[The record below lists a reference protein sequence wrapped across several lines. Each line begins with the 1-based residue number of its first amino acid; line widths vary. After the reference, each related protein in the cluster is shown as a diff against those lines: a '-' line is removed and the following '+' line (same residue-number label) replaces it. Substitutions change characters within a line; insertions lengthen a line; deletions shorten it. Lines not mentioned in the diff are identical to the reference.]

1 MRRPLLAAAT
11 AFCALV
17 SLPAITVAA
26 PTITE
31 FSSGITASSEP
42 RGIAAGPDGALWFTE
57 NALGGQLARITTAGS
72 VTEFSA
78 GLTPN
83 GGPWGIAAGSDGN
96 LWLTENALLGS
107 IRRAT
112 TLGAVAGFTSG
123 LTPSGELRGIA
134 EGPDGNLWA
143 TWSANPGRIVRI
155 TPSGTITE
163 FTAGLLNNNTPS
175 GITAGPDGNVW
186 FTESGNP
193 ARIGRITPG
202 GVITEF
208 GSDATLTATS
218 APEDIV
224 TGPDG
229 NLWFAMA
236 GGIGRITPA
245 GTITEFTAGVTPGS
259 RPSGI
264 AAGPDGALWFTET
277 TNPGRIGR
285 ITTSGVVTEFTS
297 GLSTNA
303 APLGITAGPDDA
315 MWFTERLGNRIG
327 RITVGPGVVA
337 TEARDITTTQASLS
351 TTVRS
356 NSQLTLID
364 IEYGT
369 TTAYGRFTL
378 PDIALASSTPH
389 GTARTLTGLA
399 PGTTYHYRVVA
410 TNPSGTTVG
419 PDGVFTTVGEP
430 VPAPI
435 SPGPAD
441 PPAPEAGRTVVTGP
455 ASGTV
460 LVRRPGA
467 SSFSAIR
474 AAASIPVGSVIDA
487 TRGRIAISSAVGTHG
502 ATQTA
507 TFWGGVFQ
515 VRQARAA
522 DGFVDLH
529 LRGPAPVC
537 RRPAAGVQRSAATRR
552 PVARSLWGKDSGGRY
567 RTHGRNSVATVRGT
581 IWMTRETCAGTLTR
595 VLDGAVS
602 VRDVRRGRTVLVRA
616 GGKYLAR
623 VRR

>member
-1 MRRPLLAAAT
+1 MAAAV
-11 AFCALV
+11 ALCALA
-17 SLPAITVAA
+17 SLPAISVAA

-57 NALGGQLARITTAGS
+57 NALIGRIAKITTAGT

-83 GGPWGIAAGSDGN
+83 GGPWGIARGSDGN
-96 LWLTENALLGS
+96 LWFTENSLLGS

-112 TLGAVAGFTSG
+112 TLGAVTGFTSG
-123 LTPSGELRGIA
+123 LTPSGQLQGIA

-193 ARIGRITPG
+193 ARIGRITPA

-208 GSDATLTATS
+208 GGDATLTATS
-218 APEDIV
+218 APQDIV

-229 NLWFAMA
+229 NLWFTMA
-236 GGIGRITPA
+236 DGIGRITPA
-245 GTITEFTAGVTPGS
+245 GVITEFTASVTPGS
-259 RPSGI
+259 RPWGI
-264 AAGPDGALWFTET
+264 AAGPDGALWFTEA
-277 TNPGRIGR
+277 TNPGRIGH
-285 ITTSGVVTEFTS
+285 ITTDGVVTEFTS

-303 APLGITAGPDDA
+303 APLGITAGPDGA

-327 RITVGPGVVA
+327 RITVGPGVAAGVA
-337 TEARDITTTQASLS
+337 GQISREAAVVTTTVTPNAQAS
-351 TTVRS
+351 
-356 NSQLTLID
+356 TLA

-369 TTAYGRFTL
+369 TTSYGSTTDPVPAGSTL
-378 PDIALASSTPH
+378 VPETVSVA
-389 GTARTLTGLA
+389 LTGLTA
-399 PGTTYHYRVVA
+399 GTTYHFRTVA
-410 TNPSGTTVG
+410 TNASSVTYG
-419 PDGVFTTVGEP
+419 PDRTLTTLAPPPPPVAPDPVATPEP
-430 VPAPI
+430 TPR
-435 SPGPAD
+435 
-441 PPAPEAGRTVVTGP
+441 AGRTVVAGP
-455 ASGTV
+455 ASGTI
-460 LVRRPGA
+460 LVRRPG
-467 SSFSAIR
+467 SAGFAGIEGS
-474 AAASIPVGSVIDA
+474 ALLPVGTVIDA
-487 TRGRIAISSAVGTHG
+487 TRGRITISSAIGTSG

-515 VRQARAA
+515 VRQTRAA

-537 RRPAAGVQRSAATRR
+537 RRPAAGVQRSAATGH
-552 PVARSLWGKDSGGRY
+552 PVARNLWGKDSGGRY

-623 VRR
+623 ARR